1 MVRAYEAAQ
10 REWTSTALVQSQ
22 QPVKVVPRA
31 NKEATSRTR
40 RGLLLYSAQGS
51 CEEELLQASFAPLA
65 NRKTQF
71 TASFRPLPALNEG
84 LLLAEI

>member
-1 MVRAYEAAQ
+1 M
-10 REWTSTALVQSQ
+10 
-22 QPVKVVPRA
+22 
-31 NKEATSRTR
+31 R

-51 CEEELLQASFAPLA
+51 YEEELLQASFAPLA

-71 TASFRPLPALNEG
+71 TASFRPLPALNAG